1 MPLIVLPYL
10 DQSSTISHFCLMEE
24 ELGRVQL
31 LSILKTCGL
40 KQRVLKIYFLFD
52 TDGLK
57 NMLKGWWRG
66 LSLSVSC
73 SFILAAKLKAL
84 KVILKTWNKYVFGKI
99 ELNKCRAMRSVAY
112 WDISR
117 SSDCSLEE
125 VEERKL
131 AREDYKKGSLMEEVS
146 WRQKSRET

>member
-40 KQRVLKIYFLFD
+40 MQRVLKIYFLID
-52 TDGLK
+52 TEGLK

-73 SFILAAKLKAL
+73 SFILTAKLKAL
-84 KVILKTWNKYVFGKI
+84 KVILKTWNKYVSGKI

-112 WDISR
+112 WD
-117 SSDCSLEE
+117 D
-125 VEERKL
+125 
-131 AREDYKKGSLMEEVS
+131 
-146 WRQKSRET
+146 